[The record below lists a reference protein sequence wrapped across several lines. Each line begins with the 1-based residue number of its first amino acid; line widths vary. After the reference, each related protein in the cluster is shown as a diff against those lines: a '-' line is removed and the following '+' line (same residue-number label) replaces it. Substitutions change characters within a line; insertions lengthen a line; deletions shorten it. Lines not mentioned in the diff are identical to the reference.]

1 MKRDDFMVV
10 KMVEDYHD
18 ANGRVEN
25 RKNWY
30 EVYRL
35 FPNGSE
41 KFVGHIDWSP
51 YGSGPDEK
59 TINRWIDSYIE
70 DHFGNPLEG

>member
-1 MKRDDFMVV
+1 MKRSDFKVI
-10 KMVEDYHD
+10 KEVEDYHD

-30 EVYRL
+30 EVYRQ